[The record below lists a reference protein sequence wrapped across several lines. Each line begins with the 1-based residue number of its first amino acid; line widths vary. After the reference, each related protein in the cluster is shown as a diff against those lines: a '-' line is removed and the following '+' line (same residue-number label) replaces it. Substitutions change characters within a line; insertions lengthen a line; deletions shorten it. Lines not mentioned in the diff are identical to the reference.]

1 MMPFSDEDLQAPVSS
16 IIKNKIAPMLARDGG
31 AIELLDIKNAK
42 VFVQL
47 KGACVEFEAMFLN
60 LMYGE
65 MRKSVNEQ
73 DGLLPKTQAEKIMQ
87 SMLDEELTKNMAK
100 AGGVG
105 LADVLYKQLSF
116 EESSKKNKN
125 TIDTRL

>member
-1 MMPFSDEDLQAPVSS
+1 MQINGISS
-16 IIKNKIAPMLARDGG
+16 SPSLAGSV
-31 AIELLDIKNAK
+31 ENAK
-42 VFVQL
+42 ERATGDFVKKLSQVASDNKNQKKL
-47 KGACVEFEAMFLN
+47 KAACTDFEAMFLN

-65 MRKSVNEQ
+65 MRKSVNEE

-105 LADVLYKQLSF
+105 LADVLYKQLSLDDSA
-116 EESSKKNKN
+116 EKNKN

>member
-1 MMPFSDEDLQAPVSS
+1 MQINGISTSPGLAGSVETA
-16 IIKNKIAPMLARDGG
+16 KNKTNSD
-31 AIELLDIKNAK
+31 
-42 VFVQL
+42 FVKKMAEATGDNSSQKKL